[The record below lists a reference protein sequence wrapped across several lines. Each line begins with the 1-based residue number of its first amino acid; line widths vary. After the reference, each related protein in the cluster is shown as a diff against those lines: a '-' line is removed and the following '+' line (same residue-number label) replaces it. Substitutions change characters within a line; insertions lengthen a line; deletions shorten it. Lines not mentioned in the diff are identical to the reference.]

1 MYLLTRNFS
10 DIFDKNL
17 KYLFNILLKNGDE
30 ARLVGGCVRNYI
42 LGVKIDDYDIATI
55 YTPDEVE
62 NLLRKNSI
70 DYFSIGKEFG
80 TITALVRGKKYEI
93 TTLRKDIKTDGRHA
107 VVEFTKDYKEDAA
120 RRDFTF
126 NALYID
132 FNGKLY
138 DYFGGVNDLFENN
151 IKFIGNPEN
160 RILEDNLRILR
171 FFRFYGLYCFGRDEN
186 SILQCVKYKDKIKN
200 LSIERVSNEFY
211 KILNSNYPIA
221 ILKNMQYY
229 GILEEIFDGLLDFS
243 SMEIFYSIAEYI
255 EFNYNH
261 IFVLALLL
269 SKNKV
274 NYKLFL
280 TKKEK
285 KYVDTI
291 LSNMPQKLDV
301 LNIKKLLVKV
311 GDKITVKAIV
321 VIFICNNFCNFVIA
335 KKFINYVDKLKT
347 PVLDITG
354 NDLIK
359 NSFKDFRNY
368 SKILSE
374 AKNIFIESKFKY
386 KKSKILKILKKKYCK
401 NHII

>member
-17 KYLFNILLKNGDE
+17 KYLFGILLKKGDE

-42 LGVKIDDYDIATI
+42 LGVKIDDYDIATT

-62 NLLRKNSI
+62 NLLKRNFV

-80 TITALVRGKKYEI
+80 TITALIRGKKYEI

-107 VVEFTKDYKEDAA
+107 IVEFTKDYKEDAA

-132 FNGKLY
+132 FDGKLY
-138 DYFGGVNDLFENN
+138 DYFNGVNDLFENN
-151 IKFIGNPEN
+151 IKFIGDPEK

-171 FFRFYGLYCFGRDEN
+171 FFRFYGIYCFNRDEK
-186 SILQCVKYKDKIKN
+186 SIKQCIKHKNKIKN
-200 LSIERVSNEFY
+200 LSIERISSEFY
-211 KILNSNYPIA
+211 KMLDSNYPVA
-221 ILKNMQYY
+221 ILKNMQYA
-229 GILEEIFDGLLDFS
+229 GLLEEIFDGQLDFS
-243 SMEIFYSIAEYI
+243 GLEIFYSIKNYI
-255 EFNYNH
+255 ENFNYNH

-291 LSNMPQKLDV
+291 LTNIPKKLDQT
-301 LNIKKLLVKV
+301 NIKRLLFIIS
-311 GDKITVKAIV
+311 DRITVKAI
-321 VIFICNNFCNFVIA
+321 IIIYICNNFNNFIIA
-335 KKFINYVDKLKT
+335 KKFVNYVDKLKI
-347 PVLDITG
+347 PKLDITG
-354 NDLIK
+354 DDLIK
-359 NSFKDFRNY
+359 NSFRDYKIF
-368 SKILSE
+368 SKILFE
-374 AKNIFIESKFKY
+374 AKDIFIKSKFKY
-386 KKSKILKILKKKYCK
+386 RKSKILKILKKKYCK
-401 NHII
+401 K

>member
-1 MYLLTRNFS
+1 MYLLTKNFS

-42 LGVKIDDYDIATI
+42 IGAKIDDYDIATI
-55 YTPDEVE
+55 YTPNEIE

-70 DYFSIGKEFG
+70 DYFSVGKEFG

-138 DYFGGVNDLFENN
+138 DYFSGVNDLFENN

-211 KILNSNYPIA
+211 KILNSNYPVA
-221 ILKNMQYY
+221 ILKNMQYA
-229 GILEEIFDGLLDFS
+229 GLLEEIFDGQLDFS
-243 SMEIFYSIAEYI
+243 SLEIFYSIKNYI
-255 EFNYNH
+255 ENFNYNH

-274 NYKLFL
+274 NYRLFL

-291 LSNMPQKLDV
+291 LTNIPKKLDQV
-301 LNIKKLLVKV
+301 NIKRLLFII
-311 GDKITVKAIV
+311 GDRITVKAI
-321 VIFICNNFCNFVIA
+321 IIIYICNNFNNFIIA
-335 KKFINYVDKLKT
+335 KKFVNYVDKLKI
-347 PVLDITG
+347 PKLDITG

-359 NSFKDFRNY
+359 NSFRDYKIF
-368 SKILSE
+368 SKILFE
-374 AKNIFIESKFKY
+374 AKDIFIKSKFKY
-386 KKSKILKILKKKYCK
+386 RKSKILKILKKKYCK
-401 NHII
+401 K